1 MSQDFYRFNLQ
12 DNQVI
17 SVMEWDDGRWEQ
29 DHIEADE
36 TYTVEDNRIILE
48 ERDDD
53 EIEVSV
59 FEATSVPGIY
69 LQTQEYD
76 RPLDLTP
83 QPPQQDDTSTSTQFL
98 DEDPLRVTLSATG
111 DIERLEE
118 WDDGRW
124 ETEHLDHDEQAF
136 INTEGLLVI
145 EELDDGGLETTV
157 YQDNGQGIY
166 QAIQAQFEYGKGLT
180 DTTQMASPSP
190 AELAGL
196 NLPENE
202 AALIA

>member
-29 DHIEADE
+29 EHIEADE
-36 TYTVEDNRIILE
+36 TYTVEGNRIILE

-53 EIEVSV
+53 EIEVSI
-59 FEATSVPGIY
+59 FEATSVPGLY
-69 LQTQEYD
+69 LLTQEYD
-76 RPLDLTP
+76 LPLNLTP
-83 QPPQQDDTSTSTQFL
+83 QPPQPGDINIPPQFI

-111 DIERLEE
+111 EIERLEE

-136 INTEGLLVI
+136 INDDGLLVV
-145 EELDDGGLETTV
+145 EELDDGGLETV
-157 YQDNGQGIY
+157 FYQDNGQGVY
-166 QAIQAQFEYGKGLT
+166 LAIHEQFEYGKGLT
-180 DTTQMASPSP
+180 DTAQLPSSP

-196 NLPENE
+196 TLPELS
-202 AALIA
+202 ALIA